1 MGDFLLNR
9 SLNTNGFWVKIWFF
23 YKSHKNTYT
32 GPLGTSDREYGG
44 HSQEIQS
51 FDQFYSKTNDFL

>member
-1 MGDFLLNR
+1 M
-9 SLNTNGFWVKIWFF
+9 
-23 YKSHKNTYT
+23 